1 MQSRASLL
9 EQMLRIS
16 EKQWNIAQS
25 GDVTFLLEILARKQ
39 RAFEMFEELERQLD
53 PYRNI
58 EPQDRRWD
66 CEQDRLD
73 CDAANRHCKKLLED
87 ILALD
92 TQSEAELARQKDEAH
107 RQLQVIDTSGK
118 AATAYARQN
127 IAPVSPKKLS
137 PERFDFT
144 K

>member
-16 EKQWNIAQS
+16 EKQLNAAKN
-25 GDVTFLLEILARKQ
+25 GDVTILLEILARKQ

-53 PYRNI
+53 PHRNV
-58 EPQDRRWD
+58 EPQDRQWD

-73 CDAANRHCKKLLED
+73 CDAANRQCKKLLED
-87 ILALD
+87 ILTLD

-144 K
+144 N